1 MKMRHIQE
9 LPTPEELK
17 AAFPLSE
24 EIRRIKAKR
33 DQEIENIFTGKDDRL
48 ILIIGP
54 CSADR

>member
-1 MKMRHIQE
+1 MIVYFRDGEMNMKMRHIQE

-33 DQEIENIFTGKDDRL
+33 DQEI
-48 ILIIGP
+48 
-54 CSADR
+54 